1 MSIVLKRAWLFALIL
16 VPCLAQ
22 APTQASAS
30 QAPAP
35 APQSTPPPAF
45 SSEVKEVL
53 VPVTVTDEKGRFVSN
68 LDAKDFRI
76 FDEGKEQKI
85 DYFSRERSQPVVVGF
100 LLDMSNSMRIH
111 WKTYQDAVIELIQG
125 LLPGDKR
132 YNGYLVTY
140 GNEAELAVNTTNDPE
155 MMVQKVMNFKPG
167 GGAALFDAIYK
178 SCTTRNMIQ
187 GEPYEPRRVIVIIG
201 DGHDTAS
208 KHSLAE
214 VLELAQRNLV
224 TIYAVSTAAFGFKSD
239 GEDTL
244 TKLTQETG
252 GRVEVPLNN
261 LYQDVS
267 GYLSTPSD
275 EGNYAYKVGTGGY
288 AAEISSGII
297 RAVGHIAGEVTTQY
311 IIRYIPDTSG
321 KKVSNRDFRRIKVT
335 VPSLPTVTIRNRIGY
350 YPNPVGAEAAS
361 PR

>member
-1 MSIVLKRAWLFALIL
+1 MSIVKRALLF
-16 VPCLAQ
+16 VFMFGVCFGQ
-22 APTQASAS
+22 S
-30 QAPAP
+30 QAPS
-35 APQSTPPPAF
+35 QTPPPEGNQPKPFKA
-45 SSEVKEVL
+45 EVKEVL
-53 VPVTVTDEKGRFVSN
+53 VPVTVTDDRGRFVSN

-100 LLDMSNSMRIH
+100 LLDMSNNMRIH

-125 LLPGDKR
+125 LLPGDKK
-132 YNGYLVTY
+132 YNGYLITY
-140 GNEAELAVNTTNDPE
+140 GNDAEVVVNTTNDPE
-155 MMVQKVMNFKPG
+155 TMVQKIQGFKPG
-167 GGAALFDAIYK
+167 GGSALFDAIYK
-178 SCTTRNMIQ
+178 ACNSRNVIA

-208 KHSLAE
+208 KHSMGE

-224 TIYAVSTAAFGFKSD
+224 TIYSVSTAAFGFKSEGT
-239 GEDTL
+239 GEETL
-244 TKLTQETG
+244 AKLSQDTG

-297 RAVGHIAGEVTTQY
+297 RAVGHIAGEVMTQY
-311 IIRYIPDTSG
+311 IIRYTPDTAG
-321 KKVSNRDFRRIKVT
+321 QKVSNKDFRKIKVT
-335 VPSLPTVTIRNRIGY
+335 VPSLPTVTIRNRVGY
-350 YPNPVGAEAAS
+350 YPNPVNGDTGAT
-361 PR
+361 R

>member
-1 MSIVLKRAWLFALIL
+1 MLKRVVLFALT
-16 VPCLAQ
+16 VVFCLAQ
-22 APTQASAS
+22 EPVTIR
-30 QAPAP
+30 
-35 APQSTPPPAF
+35 T
-45 SSEVKEVL
+45 EVKEVL
-53 VPVTVTDEKGRFVSN
+53 VPVTVTDDKGRFVSN

-76 FDEGKEQKI
+76 YDEGQEQKI
-85 DYFSRERSQPVVVGF
+85 DYFSREHSQPVVVGF
-100 LLDMSNSMRIH
+100 LLDMSSNMRIH

-140 GNEAELAVNTTNDPE
+140 GTEAELVVNTTNDPE
-155 MMVQKVMNFKPG
+155 NMVQKIQGFKPG

-178 SCTTRNMIQ
+178 SCTNRSMIH
-187 GEPYEPRRVIVIIG
+187 GEPYEPRRIIVIIG

-208 KHSLAE
+208 KHSLPE

-239 GEDTL
+239 GEENLTTL
-244 TKLTQETG
+244 TEQTG

-311 IIRYIPDTSG
+311 IMRYIPDTAG
-321 KKVSNRDFRRIKVT
+321 QKVTNKDFRKIKVT
-335 VPSLPTVTIRNRIGY
+335 VPSLPTVKIRYRVGY
-350 YPNPVGAEAAS
+350 YPNPTGAEAAS
-361 PR
+361 PK

>member
-1 MSIVLKRAWLFALIL
+1 MLKRAFLFALIAAL
-16 VPCLAQ
+16 CLAQ
-22 APTQASAS
+22 SPSTAPPQAT
-30 QAPAP
+30 AP
-35 APQSTPPPAF
+35 SFT
-45 SSEVKEVL
+45 SEVKEVL
-53 VPVTVTDEKGRFVSN
+53 VPVTVTDERGRFVSN
-68 LDAKDFRI
+68 LDAKDFKI
-76 FDEGKEQKI
+76 YDEGKEQRI

-100 LLDMSNSMRIH
+100 LLDMSNGMRIH

-125 LLPGDKR
+125 LLPGDKK
-132 YNGYLVTY
+132 YNGYLITY
-140 GNEAELAVNTTNDPE
+140 GNEAEVVVNTTNDPE
-155 MMVQKVMNFKPG
+155 KMVQKIQSFKPG

-178 SCTTRNMIQ
+178 ACTTRSLIQ

-208 KHSLAE
+208 KRGLNE

-224 TIYAVSTAAFGFKSD
+224 TIYAVSTAAFGFKTD
-239 GEDTL
+239 GEQNL
-244 TKLTQETG
+244 TALTEQTG
-252 GRVEVPLNN
+252 GRVETPLNN

-321 KKVSNRDFRRIKVT
+321 QKVSTKDFRRIRVT
-335 VPSLPTVTIRNRIGY
+335 VPSLPNVKIRYRTGY
-350 YPNPVGAEAAS
+350 YPNAVGEKS
-361 PR
+361 K